1 MRLHYL
7 VLAIML
13 VLSAPVVLAQSTIS
27 SSITGTI
34 VDAEGKGLTGATIK
48 ATHKPTG
55 SVFGALSKSDGWFRI
70 PNLRVGGPYE
80 VRVSFVGKQTAT
92 QTVQYI
98 ALGETF
104 TMKVMLED
112 ASSSTEDVVVFAQQN
127 TVINAGRTG
136 AAETVSEQQITSF
149 PTIARDFQDFAKF
162 SPQATPTGAGVSIGG
177 RNNRYN
183 NIQIDGTQYN
193 DLFGLGSSGTPGGQA
208 STTPISLDALQEL
221 QVVVAPYDV
230 RQGRFSAGG
239 INAITRS
246 GTNTWE
252 GSAYWFFRNASMIG
266 DLATTNALTRDANG
280 NPLPVGEY
288 RDTTI
293 FTPFSEFNEYQLGAR
308 VGGPLVE
315 DKLFMFLSV
324 ENTGRTQP
332 KPQLGLIQNGSLNES
347 VRSTMEDVGSILRN
361 TYGYDPGALDNIEVN
376 RPSLKIFGR
385 VDWNLD
391 EDNRLT
397 LRHNMVNASDDVF
410 NPSRTS
416 LQFGNRTYRFNSM
429 TNSTVLQL
437 NSTFNT
443 NTTNE
448 LIVGFTSIRD
458 SRDYVGARFPT
469 VFVSDPSLTGI
480 SFVAGAE
487 NFSVAN
493 KLSTNVFEITD
504 NLTFVMDDH
513 TVTVGTQNEFF
524 SFSNLFIRD
533 NAGTWNFNSLED
545 FRNGIAARLQYSFAR
560 PGFDEDFAAAFSTAQ
575 LGLYAQDEWRVAP
588 HFTLTYGVR
597 MDMPLFFDKPTYNPT
612 ADTIKLNTD
621 PTTALGLRT
630 DNVPGATPLF
640 SPRVGFNWND
650 GSDKPLQVR
659 GGIGLFS
666 GRIPFVWISNQ
677 YSNTGVQFARVDTRP
692 ASGDTLEFDP
702 TLDPRNNPDFLA
714 RAGNVTE
721 VNVTAPDFKMPQNLR
736 INLAVD
742 KELVWGLI
750 ASLEGI
756 YSKSINEIYYTDL
769 NLGDRSDTTQF
780 GSTLPGGRGVY
791 GTYAGRNTTP
801 RTQVGAFRSGPFNN
815 IIQLGNTSEGYSYQV
830 TAQLKKQFD
839 AGWFAS
845 VAYTHSAA
853 YDQNS
858 GTSSQAI
865 SNWRFTHTQDSPNEI
880 GLSRSAFDVPHR
892 FIATMSKRF
901 EWGPESMPFAT
912 TISAFYEMRSGTPYS
927 YVYDGDLN
935 ADGQV
940 ENDLIYVPTGR
951 NDIVLGRFTSDSLV
965 HASSTTYDQLEA
977 YIARDEYLSTV
988 RGKIAER
995 NGARNPMVHQ
1005 LDLRLMQEIPN
1016 PFVKGHRLD
1025 ISVDFINF
1033 LNMLNSD
1040 WGRVRTAPF
1049 GRDRLMRYEGMVT
1062 ASTKQDPNNQVAVG
1076 TPIFSYTDK
1085 RDPFGFSD
1093 LASRWQVQV
1102 GIRYTF

>member
-1 MRLHYL
+1 MRIVYL
-7 VLAIML
+7 ALAIL
-13 VLSAPVVLAQSTIS
+13 LAFSAPAVMAQSTIS

-34 VDAEGKGLTGATIK
+34 VDADGKGLSGATIK

-55 SVFGALSKSDGWFRI
+55 SVFGAISKKDGWFRI

-80 VRVSFVGKQTAT
+80 VRVSFVGKNTAS
-92 QTVQYI
+92 QTVPHI

-104 TMKVMLED
+104 TMKVVMED
-112 ASSSTEDVVVFAQQN
+112 ASTSTEDVVVYGNQN

-136 AAETVSEQQITSF
+136 AAETVSEEQIMAF

-208 STTPISLDALQEL
+208 NTTPISLDALQEL

-266 DLATTNALTRDANG
+266 DLATTNALTRDENG
-280 NPLPVGEY
+280 NALPVGQY

-293 FTPFSEFNEYQLGAR
+293 FTPFSDFSEYQLGAR
-308 VGGPLVE
+308 VGGPLIE

-324 ENTGRTQP
+324 ENTGRAQP

-347 VRSTMEDVGSILRN
+347 IRSTMEDMGSILRT
-361 TYGYDPGALDNIEVN
+361 TYGYDPGALDNIEVS
-376 RPSLKIFGR
+376 RPSMKIFGR

-391 EDNRLT
+391 ENNRLT
-397 LRHNMVNASDDVF
+397 LRHNMVNASDDIF
-410 NPSRTS
+410 NPGRTS

-437 NSTFNT
+437 NSTFGAST
-443 NTTNE
+443 SNE
-448 LIVGFTSIRD
+448 LIVGYTTIRD
-458 SRDYVGARFPT
+458 SRDYLGARFPT

-480 SFVAGAE
+480 TFVAGAE

-513 TVTVGTQNEFF
+513 TITVGTQNEFF

-533 NAGTWNFNSLED
+533 NAGTWSFNSLDD

-575 LGLYAQDEWRVAP
+575 LGFYAQDEWRVAP
-588 HFTLTYGVR
+588 NLTLTYGVR

-612 ADTIKLNTD
+612 ADTIKLNAD
-621 PTTALGLRT
+621 PSVALGLRT
-630 DNVPGATPLF
+630 DNVPGATPLI

-650 GSDKPLQVR
+650 GSDKPLQIR
-659 GGIGLFS
+659 GGVGLFS

-692 ASGDTLEFDP
+692 SSGDTLEFDP
-702 TLDPRNNPDFLA
+702 TLDPRNDPDFLA

-721 VNVTAPDFKMPQNLR
+721 VNVTASDFKMPQNLR

-742 KELVWGLI
+742 KELAWGVI
-750 ASLEGI
+750 GSLEGI
-756 YSKSINEIYYTDL
+756 YSQSINEIYYTDL
-769 NLGDRSDTTQF
+769 NLGDRSDTTVL

-791 GTYAGRNTTP
+791 GTYSGRNTTP

-815 IIQLGNTSEGYSYQV
+815 IIQLGNSSEGYSYQI
-830 TAQLKKQFD
+830 TAQLKKQFN
-839 AGWFAS
+839 AGFFAS

-858 GTSSQAI
+858 GTSSQAL
-865 SNWRFTHTQDSPNEI
+865 SNWRFTHTQDNPNEI

-892 FIATMSKRF
+892 FIATVSKRF
-901 EWGPESMPFAT
+901 EWGPETSPLAT
-912 TISAFYEMRSGTPYS
+912 TISAFYEMRSGTPFS
-927 YVYDGDLN
+927 YVYDGDVN

-1033 LNMLNSD
+1033 LNMLNSE
-1040 WGRVRTAPF
+1040 WGRVQTTPF
-1049 GRDRLMRYEGMVT
+1049 GRDRLMRFEGLVT
-1062 ASTKQDPNNQVAVG
+1062 SSTKQDPNNQVAVG

-1093 LASRWQVQV
+1093 LASRWQIQV